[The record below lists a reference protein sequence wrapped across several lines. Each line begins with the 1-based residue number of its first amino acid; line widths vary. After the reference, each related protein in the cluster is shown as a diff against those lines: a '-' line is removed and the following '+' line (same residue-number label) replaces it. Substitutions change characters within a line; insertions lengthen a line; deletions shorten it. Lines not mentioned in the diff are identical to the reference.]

1 MSKTTEALKKVAVTL
16 GYGSATSEY
25 SGTTVADVLKEIAV
39 KMECAS
45 STDEIRT
52 HGIADTLNYISSNY
66 GSEENEPYNLT
77 ITKTNA
83 SVTVKKNN
91 RTITAGNDKLY
102 KGDKLKITAS
112 ADNGYDLTTLTVN
125 GTTFTNGSTITVSS
139 SVAVVATG
147 TESAQ

>member
-1 MSKTTEALKKVAVTL
+1 MSKTTEALKKVAVAL

-52 HGIADTLNYISSNY
+52 YGITDTLNYIASNY
-66 GSEENEPYNLT
+66 DSENNEPYNLT

-83 SVTVKKNN
+83 SVTVKRNN

-102 KGDKLKITAS
+102 NNDKLKITAS
-112 ADNGYDLTTLTVN
+112 ADDGYNLSTLTVN
-125 GTTFTNGSTITVSS
+125 GTAFTNGSTVTVSS
-139 SVAVVATG
+139 NVAIVATG
-147 TESAQ
+147 TQ